1 MKICQI
7 TYSGFGGLG
16 SVIFSLISAD
26 QRQNHQWPIGFIGN
40 KPLDDSYQ
48 SLSKKMESEYKA
60 FQFKPRMHIS
70 AWIQLFRWLQKLR
83 PEVIICHTLNPILV
97 CKIYCL
103 FYSIPLISVAHTSN
117 AVKPL
122 GEKIT
127 SFFSILFSNKIIL
140 LTNEYKFQL
149 QKSYGLFFPDNK
161 VEVIPNGIDLKVFYP
176 AIKKE
181 INQAKYKI
189 GMAGR
194 FSLTK
199 KQDLLIQALDH
210 ISILRPD
217 LNIELH
223 LAGDGE
229 QLEILKLMA
238 KGSINSK
245 KIIFNGL
252 LDEVDIAPWMRDLD
266 IYVHA
271 TDGET
276 LSTSLLQA
284 MASSLPIIASDVTG
298 VDNLIGLSKDF
309 GFCVQNE
316 AEYFAEKIIEV
327 LLSMNP
333 GYSPSNISREYVTN
347 HFNHDL
353 MLSRYIQAIEKT
365 L

>member
-1 MKICQI
+1 M
-7 TYSGFGGLG
+7 
-16 SVIFSLISAD
+16 
-26 QRQNHQWPIGFIGN
+26 
-40 KPLDDSYQ
+40 
-48 SLSKKMESEYKA
+48 
-60 FQFKPRMHIS
+60 
-70 AWIQLFRWLQKLR
+70 
-83 PEVIICHTLNPILV
+83 
-97 CKIYCL
+97 
-103 FYSIPLISVAHTSN
+103 
-117 AVKPL
+117 
-122 GEKIT
+122 
-127 SFFSILFSNKIIL
+127 
-140 LTNEYKFQL
+140 
-149 QKSYGLFFPDNK
+149 
-161 VEVIPNGIDLKVFYP
+161 
-176 AIKKE
+176 
-181 INQAKYKI
+181 
-189 GMAGR
+189 
-194 FSLTK
+194 
-199 KQDLLIQALDH
+199 
-210 ISILRPD
+210 RPD